1 MLLHHSL
8 DGAKYRLN
16 SESDWLVNDS
26 FLLTESLC
34 KNYLF
39 SVTSLWR
46 TFVNLFLVVHP
57 THILVHPWVHRAH
70 RLKSAALADP
80 KSKFSVFMAPIMTDD
95 LLHKFVIYAQ
105 RSTDPYAI
113 PVTLIKKSS
122 IISLSA

>member
-8 DGAKYRLN
+8 DGVKYRLN

-46 TFVNLFLVVHP
+46 TFVNLFLV
-57 THILVHPWVHRAH
+57 VHPWVHRAH